1 MGLRTNKVIVPQE
14 EMTVNQETKTEK
26 EEIMTETPVETTK
39 EVAVKSPAEMAIAGE
54 RIAPSLTSLENK
66 LNPEEFGNL
75 FPRIVG
81 SNGAACVSGQ
91 GGAIFGKFIDVQV
104 LSMSDR
110 WMVTPIAEQKDK
122 SAKKLCRASYD
133 GKNILDRE
141 GNSITI
147 EDYIKSIQSA
157 VDSKGSP
164 VYVNP
169 ETRRVYDFSAP
180 SKYRDIFGV
189 IFNAEKDVEK
199 AQGLGIVQI
208 SISPTAMKQL
218 KAFAMQAPLFIM
230 RGQMAKTHQDCIRIE
245 AEPKSSDSGNY
256 TIFDFKC
263 VPLDVIAGYSPV
275 SM

>member
-1 MGLRTNKVIVPQE
+1 MLRTNKVQMPETETQE
-14 EMTVNQETKTEK
+14 PKTKTEK

-75 FPRIVG
+75 FPRVVG

-91 GGAIFGKFIDVQV
+91 GGAIFGKYIDVQV
-104 LSMSDR
+104 LSMSTR
-110 WMVTPIAEQKDK
+110 WMTTPIADQKDK
-122 SAKKLCRASYD
+122 DAKKFCRASYD
-133 GKNILDRE
+133 GKTIQDRE
-141 GNSITI
+141 GNSQTI
-147 EDYIKSIQSA
+147 EEYINS
-157 VDSKGSP
+157 VSK
-164 VYVNP
+164 YEFNP
-169 ETRRVYDFSAP
+169 I